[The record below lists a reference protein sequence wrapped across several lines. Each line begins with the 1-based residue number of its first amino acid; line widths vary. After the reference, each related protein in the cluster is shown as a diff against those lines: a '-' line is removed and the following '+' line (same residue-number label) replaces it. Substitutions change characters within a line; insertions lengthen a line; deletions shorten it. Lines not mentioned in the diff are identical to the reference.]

1 MINLSRKDKNLETK
15 TKKKMNLF
23 LKILLILFIAI
34 LIFVITVF
42 ATSYF
47 YINSKLDKIEYSNLT
62 KTDVYIDENVEQN
75 LVTYRNIA
83 LLGIDARED
92 TFEKGNRSDC
102 IMIISINET
111 TKDIKILSVYR
122 DTYVQIDGYGLD
134 KVTHAY
140 SYGGAKLALDTLN
153 KNLDLNISEFVAINF
168 DTVRTAVDCV
178 GGVTINVDSQEVN
191 YINGYINSLNKQFG
205 TSSANIKTPGTYN
218 LDGVQ
223 ALAYSRIRYTE
234 GGDHKRAERMREVL
248 MASFNKAKSM
258 DLSKLNS
265 LLDTILPHIYTNIQ
279 KNEIISIIPQAISYN
294 VTDSFGW
301 PYETKGITK
310 DRWYGVPVDLEYN
323 VSKLH
328 QELFNEPEYV
338 PSNTVKDI
346 SKKIVNS
353 TGYKK

>member
-1 MINLSRKDKNLETK
+1 MSKTDNNLETK
-15 TKKKMNLF
+15 PKKKMNLF
-23 LKILLILFIAI
+23 LKILLIIFIIVLI
-34 LIFVITVF
+34 LVLAAFG
-42 ATSYF
+42 TSYF

-62 KTDVYIDENVEQN
+62 KSDVYIDNIVEQN

-102 IMIISINET
+102 IMIISINES
-111 TKDIKILSVYR
+111 TKEVKILSVYR
-122 DTYVQIDGYGLD
+122 DTYLQIDGYGLD

-178 GGVTINVDSQEVN
+178 GGVNIEVDSQEVK
-191 YINGYINSLNKQFG
+191 YINGYINALNSQFG
-205 TSSANIKTPGTYN
+205 TKSANITTPGTYA

-234 GGDHKRAERMREVL
+234 GGDYKRAERMREVL
-248 MASFNKAKSM
+248 MASFNKAKTM
-258 DLSKLNS
+258 DLGKLNS
-265 LLDTILPHIYTNIQ
+265 LLDTILPHVYTNIQ

-328 QELFNEPEYV
+328 EKLFNEVEYV

-346 SKKIVNS
+346 SKKIVNA
-353 TGYKK
+353 TGYTR

>member
-1 MINLSRKDKNLETK
+1 MSKKDNNLEAK
-15 TKKKMNLF
+15 PKKKMNLF
-23 LKILLILFIAI
+23 LKILLIIFIVI
-34 LIFVITVF
+34 LVLVIAAF
-42 ATSYF
+42 GTSYF

-62 KTDVYIDENVEQN
+62 KSDIYIDEAVDQN
-75 LVTYRNIA
+75 LVSYRNIA

-111 TKDIKILSVYR
+111 TKEVKILSVYR
-122 DTYVQIDGYGLD
+122 DTYLQIDGYGLD
-134 KVTHAY
+134 KVNHAY

-178 GGVTINVDSQEVN
+178 GGVTINVDSDEVKYINN
-191 YINGYINSLNKQFG
+191 YINGLNKQFG
-205 TSSANIKTPGTYN
+205 TSSANITTAGTYD

-223 ALAYSRIRYTE
+223 ALAYSRIRYTD
-234 GGDHKRAERMREVL
+234 GGDYKRTERMREVL
-248 MASFNKAKSM
+248 MASFNKAKTM
-258 DLSKLNS
+258 DLGTLNS
-265 LLDTILPHIYTNIQ
+265 LLDTILPHIYTNIS
-279 KNEIISIIPQAISYN
+279 KSEIISIMPQVISYN

-328 QELFNEPEYV
+328 EQLFNEVDYV

-346 SKKIVNS
+346 SKKIINS
-353 TGYKK
+353 TGYTR